1 LKQHKDTRRIVELL
15 SDEKKKLLD
24 AVKPGTWAGAR
35 MMLIPALFIYT
46 GMRVSELDSIAI
58 EGIDYQQSRIKTH
71 GKGDKYRC
79 VPIGPDTA
87 KVINRWIN
95 CPTTIRIT
103 HLRIAQHI
111 AHRVSP
117 GRSTWQWLSSQ
128 TGAVRLCGRNAQ
140 CNNILL

>member
-1 LKQHKDTRRIVELL
+1 
-15 SDEKKKLLD
+15 
-24 AVKPGTWAGAR
+24 
-35 MMLIPALFIYT
+35 
-46 GMRVSELDSIAI
+46 MRVSELDSIAI

-95 CPTTIRIT
+95 CPTTMRIT

-117 GRSTWQWLSSQ
+117 GGSTWQRLFSQ
-128 TGAVRLCGRNAQ
+128 TGTVRHRVEMRNVIVICHTIPKRTAHEPVG
-140 CNNILL
+140 